1 MWGCR
6 QAITEVNMARTNDS
20 IRESKLD
27 GRYGEIGISAV
38 AAALQYKSNM
48 NFEAVEQRR
57 SRRTGRQ
64 MSSKSQTAWETAARC
79 AALARDA
86 DDDSEEREY
95 YVRLRRRMD
104 HVGEKMRRFQHL

>member
-1 MWGCR
+1 
-6 QAITEVNMARTNDS
+6 MARTNDS
-20 IRESKLD
+20 IRESELD

-57 SRRTGRQ
+57 SRRTGQ
-64 MSSKSQTAWETAARC
+64 TDEIQSQTAWETAARC

-86 DDDSEEREY
+86 DDSEEREY
-95 YVRLRRRMD
+95 YVRLHDAWTTLAKRCED
-104 HVGEKMRRFQHL
+104 YNICDVTEK